1 MTLALVSSFAHDLI
15 GKSVP
20 TFPDHAPERAMT
32 NPFESRAILDGI
44 RRWVEIETP
53 TEAPEQ
59 VNRLATVVA
68 DGYRG
73 LPATVERI
81 AGKDGRGD
89 HLVARSSWGQ
99 DAPGILVLSHLDT
112 VHPLGFIER
121 LPFSVQ
127 GDAAFGPG
135 IYDMKGGAYLAYHA
149 FRQLCAD
156 GAPSPLGITQLF
168 VSDEEIGSPTSRT
181 LIEAEGHK
189 AKYVL
194 VTEPARDGGKIVTG
208 RKGVGRFEV
217 FVKGRPAHAGTRPQ
231 DGRSAI
237 RELANV
243 IQALEA
249 MNDLKRGITVNVGV
263 VRGGTRPNVVAEEAY
278 AEVDLRVPGIA
289 DADELVSK
297 ILNLKSRSEG
307 VSVKIVGEL
316 NRPPYEKGNAG
327 AALFE
332 HARALAA
339 DIGFEL
345 VDTFTGGGSDGNFTA
360 AHTATLDGLGVDGKG
375 AHTHY
380 EQLYISSIEPRAR
393 LLYRLYQTLR

>member
-1 MTLALVSSFAHDLI
+1 MTASNSFD
-15 GKSVP
+15 
-20 TFPDHAPERAMT
+20 T
-32 NPFESRAILDGI
+32 NAILDGI

-59 VNRLATVVA
+59 VNRLAALVA
-68 DGYRG
+68 DGYRE

-81 AGKDGRGD
+81 AGQDGCGD

-112 VHPLGFIER
+112 VHPLGFINR
-121 LPFSVQ
+121 LPFRIE
-127 GDAAFGPG
+127 GDSAFGPG

-149 FRQLCAD
+149 FRQLCA
-156 GAPSPLGITQLF
+156 GPERAPLGVTQLY
-168 VSDEEIGSPTSRT
+168 VSDEEIGSPTSRA
-181 LIEAEGHK
+181 LIESEGLK

-208 RKGVGRFEV
+208 RKGVGRFEIFIRGV
-217 FVKGRPAHAGTRPQ
+217 PAHAGSKPE

-243 IQALEA
+243 IATLDA
-249 MNDLKRGITVNVGV
+249 MNDPRRGVTVNVGV
-263 VRGGTRPNVVAEEAY
+263 VRGGTRPNVIAEEAY
-278 AEVDLRVPGIA
+278 AEVDLRVPTIA
-289 DADELVSK
+289 DADDLVAK
-297 ILNLKSRSEG
+297 ILNLKSQSEG
-307 VSVKIVGEL
+307 VSVTVTGDL
-316 NRPPYEKGNAG
+316 NRPPYEKGNSG

-332 HARALAA
+332 HAKTLAA
-339 DIGFEL
+339 EIGFDL
-345 VDTFTGGGSDGNFTA
+345 VDTSTGGGSDGNFTA

-380 EQLYISSIEPRAR
+380 EQMYISSIEPRAR
-393 LLYRLYQTLR
+393 LLHRLYQTLR